1 LEGESPKDESSN
13 PMGAILSKEK
23 IEVSN
28 QESKRENLLGD
39 E

>member
-13 PMGAILSKEK
+13 PKDAIRSQEK

>member
-13 PMGAILSKEK
+13 PTGTIGSKEK
-23 IEVSN
+23 IKVSN